1 MAGKR
6 SLTDSRPDSVR
17 PRALALESLEDRSV
31 PAALAAPA
39 APAASLPQPDP
50 EAIVL
55 VRAAPAQAPSATA
68 VTQTG
73 APLGKLAANH
83 NLTLVRDRRGRTSRR
98 R

>member
-6 SLTDSRPDSVR
+6 SLTDGRPGSVK
-17 PRALALESLEDRSV
+17 PRTLGLEALEDRSV

-39 APAASLPQPDP
+39 ASLPQPDP
-50 EAIVL
+50 DVVAL
-55 VRAAPAQAPSATA
+55 VRAAPAQAPAATA
-68 VTQTG
+68 AQPG

-83 NLTLVRDRRGRTSRR
+83 NLTLVRDRRRRTSRR